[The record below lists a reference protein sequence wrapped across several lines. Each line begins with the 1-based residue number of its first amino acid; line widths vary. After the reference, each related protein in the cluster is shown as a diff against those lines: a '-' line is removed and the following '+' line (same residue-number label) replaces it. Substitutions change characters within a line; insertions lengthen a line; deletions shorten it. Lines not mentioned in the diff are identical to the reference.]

1 MRENIESDR
10 KQQADDLGLTQTELA
25 FYNILLAE
33 VGGSETPSQEFQM
46 QIKDVV
52 QSLVS
57 MLDEATQIVGFFE
70 KWMSKGVLNEILSV
84 SLLRTSMNL

>member
-1 MRENIESDR
+1 MNLTVNN
-10 KQQADDLGLTQTELA
+10 KQTDLGLTQTELA

-57 MLDEATQIVGFFE
+57 MLDEATQIVDFFA
-70 KWMSKGVLNEILSV
+70 KWDEQSVLNEILSV